1 MPERPEITV
10 AAGAGGWPPPWD
22 AVAEIE
28 MVLPC
33 EHWSLIGG
41 LMVQLHAV
49 HNRVDAVR
57 PTNGIDL
64 IVHVETVA
72 GRRPATVA
80 AALRGIGYELRPSI
94 DQRQNTAHRFVR
106 DIQVVDVVTS
116 APAGTVVDVVVAD
129 HAAPSTLERLSGH
142 TMVQVDGGTQAL
154 RRTVNAVLSII
165 DDRSTV
171 ISVPDVFGAL
181 TSNRPLT
188 RPIRVIRT
196 GTSPMRRF
204 SSPVS
209 TRSRRSGRRVVTAR
223 GCCISSTT
231 LATRSILRGVG
242 CLQRTVATPRTL
254 SRSSATDTRASWV
267 VSR

>member
-57 PTNGIDL
+57 PTNDIDL

-72 GRRPATVA
+72 GRPATVA

-94 DQRQNTAHRFVR
+94 DQRQNTAHRFR
-106 DIQVVDVVTS
+106 RREPSSTSSSLTTPHPAPSNASAVTPWFRS
-116 APAGTVVDVVVAD
+116 T
-129 HAAPSTLERLSGH
+129 AAPRH
-142 TMVQVDGGTQAL
+142 
-154 RRTVNAVLSII
+154 
-165 DDRSTV
+165 
-171 ISVPDVFGAL
+171 
-181 TSNRPLT
+181 
-188 RPIRVIRT
+188 
-196 GTSPMRRF
+196 
-204 SSPVS
+204 
-209 TRSRRSGRRVVTAR
+209 
-223 GCCISSTT
+223 
-231 LATRSILRGVG
+231 
-242 CLQRTVATPRTL
+242 
-254 SRSSATDTRASWV
+254 
-267 VSR
+267 